1 MMRPQ
6 NLVRSALPVIAA
18 LAALLAAACGGPQYP
33 NCNDDSN
40 CHEGEYCV
48 NGTCQQCRPGGDDC
62 PSGQECNDGRC
73 DAIPGWCGSS
83 SDCPAGQ
90 ECQGNRCVQSQVTEG
105 EPIDSGP
112 AACGL
117 DAIYF
122 AYDASEISGTARST
136 LETNASCINSRD
148 IPHVRVTGHTDPR
161 GTEEYNLALGERR
174 AQSVRTYM
182 TRLGVDS
189 GRMSTHSMG
198 EEVARGSDESSWS
211 QDRRVQ
217 FEER

>member
-1 MMRPQ
+1 MLPSEI
-6 NLVRSALPVIAA
+6 LVRSALPVIAA
-18 LAALLAAACGGPQYP
+18 LATMLAACGGPQYP

-48 NGTCQQCRPGGDDC
+48 NGTCQQCRPDGNDC
-62 PSGQECNDGRC
+62 PAGQECNDGRC

-83 SDCPAGQ
+83 ADCPSGQ
-90 ECQGNRCVQSQVTEG
+90 ECQGNQCVQSQVTESD
-105 EPIDSGP
+105 PIDTTPPQCSLSSINFG
-112 AACGL
+112 
-117 DAIYF
+117 
-122 AYDASEISGTARST
+122 YDSSEISGGARTT
-136 LETNASCINSRD
+136 LEGNASCINSRD

-174 AQSVRTYM
+174 AQSVRSYM
-182 TRLGVDS
+182 SRLGVDS

-198 EEVARGSDESSWS
+198 EEMARGSSESSWG
-211 QDRRVQ
+211 QDRRVE